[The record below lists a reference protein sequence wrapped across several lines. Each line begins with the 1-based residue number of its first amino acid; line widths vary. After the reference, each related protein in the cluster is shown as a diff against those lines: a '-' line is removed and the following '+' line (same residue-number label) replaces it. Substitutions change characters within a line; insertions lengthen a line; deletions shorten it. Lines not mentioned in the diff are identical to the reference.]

1 MMVNDQFWTKA
12 VVAATLMLA
21 LAATASADCEGGL
34 REPTAAERQYYAHAY
49 DALKQVL
56 PAAPASWT
64 LAIDKD
70 PGLDAL
76 CADEPQ
82 GRFEIS
88 VHGYYKYQPGKAE
101 TDQADAERKRISTEI
116 DALRELPPQVK
127 KERQVWLDK
136 MSVANRASNAAYKA
150 NDKNLARQKDD
161 EAEGYS
167 GKARE
172 IRDRYWASV
181 QPRIDALEARQKTI
195 NEGFAYVEAR
205 LTANELFVNA
215 PDPARGSQ
223 ITAGK
228 VPSARAGGL
237 KLQGVRLVLEGPA
250 SRRALIEAAVDRKK
264 LESLVK

>member
-1 MMVNDQFWTKA
+1 MMANDRFWTKA
-12 VVAATLMLA
+12 AGAATLMLA
-21 LAATASADCEGGL
+21 LASVASADCEVH
-34 REPTAAERQYYAHAY
+34 EPTPAQKQYYARTY
-49 DALKQVL
+49 EALKAAL
-56 PAAPASWT
+56 PAPPASWT
-64 LAIDKD
+64 LSVDNV

-76 CADEPQ
+76 CE
-82 GRFEIS
+82 GGLGFEVS
-88 VHGYYKYQPGKAE
+88 VHAFYKYQAGKE
-101 TDQADAERKRISTEI
+101 EQARTDAERKKIGAEI
-116 DALRELPPQVK
+116 NALRELPPEVK

-150 NDKNLARQKDD
+150 KDKALAKQKDD
-161 EAEGYS
+161 EAEEYS
-167 GKARE
+167 RKARE

-181 QPRIDALEARQKTI
+181 QPKIDALEARQKTL

-205 LTANELFVNA
+205 LAANELFVHA

-228 VPSARAGGL
+228 VPSARTGGL